1 MVDELLLR
9 AKHEMKLSKSV
20 PLVLIFVVLLLIV
33 GIAIITY
40 ANTNSEEIKESQD
53 QFMQFRREVLE
64 KSVDTENGRR
74 TYT

>member
-9 AKHEMKLSKSV
+9 AKHEMKLSKSI